1 MRTIYIIVKIRIKSL
16 KAYRIIIS
24 QWFLERHSYQQI
36 SSLSIYILHKPFC
49 TIFELCYLCFNFI
62 VTVVKYKNKA
72 TCFLFDTE
80 MYAYLSGK
88 GV

>member
-24 QWFLERHSYQQI
+24 QWFLEQRSYQQI

-49 TIFELCYLCFNFI
+49 TIFEF
-62 VTVVKYKNKA
+62 
-72 TCFLFDTE
+72 
-80 MYAYLSGK
+80 
-88 GV
+88 